1 MEIRVIAEVLQ
12 RCHAWGLR
20 DRQRQVAELF
30 GHGVGAPF
38 IGQICSLLQVG
49 QRLRSRE
56 SVDGNVAAER
66 GERSVGAGDDH
77 ACGAGARQVGLPA
90 VMEQQRTL
98 KPLDASAAVTFQ
110 ADAWNVIGRL
120 GSCRRAYAIR
130 APEARRSAT

>member
-12 RCHAWGLR
+12 RYHACGLR
-20 DRQRQVAELF
+20 DRQRQVAELI

-77 ACGAGARQVGLPA
+77 ACGAGARQVGLPV
-90 VMEQQRTL
+90 VMEQERTL
-98 KPLDASAAVTFQ
+98 SRLTPL
-110 ADAWNVIGRL
+110 
-120 GSCRRAYAIR
+120 RR
-130 APEARRSAT
+130 